1 MYHKKTYD
9 CGRAVVVIKY
19 YPVQRGPKEERGKR
33 ARSPDEIRR
42 WDSQKRA
49 RTVQRLIL
57 ANFEEDDYH
66 LTLTYRQDERP
77 EDLEEAKKRL
87 AKFLGKMRGIYKK
100 HGIPLKWIAVTEQG
114 SRGACHHHLVIQN
127 IDTEGLSTDKAVR
140 KCWPWGR
147 PMFSLLDDGDYEQL
161 ADYLTKQET
170 KGQEV
175 EPGKNTMY
183 YSRSRNLIVPE
194 PKIEKI
200 YRKRWK
206 PEPKAPKG
214 FYIEKGSVV
223 SGESPVTGL
232 PWQRYILIRTTRR
245 RP

>member
-57 ANFEEDDYH
+57 ANFVEDDYH

-77 EDLEEAKKRL
+77 ESLEEAKKRL
-87 AKFLGKMRGIYKK
+87 STFIGKMRAAYKK
-100 HGIPLKWIAVTEQG
+100 KDLPFKWVAVTEQG
-114 SRGACHHHLVIQN
+114 QKGAYHHHLIIQN
-127 IDTEGLSTDKAVR
+127 IRSGIDTDKLVR

-147 PMFSLLDDGDYEQL
+147 PMFVLLDDGDYEQL
-161 ADYLTKQET
+161 ADYLVKKET
-170 KGQEV
+170 KEKE
-175 EPGKNTMY
+175 EPGKNQMY
-183 YSRSRNLIVPE
+183 YSRSRNLIVPQQ
-194 PKIEKI
+194 KIEKI
-200 YRKRWK
+200 YQKRWK

-214 FYIEKGSVV
+214 FEIEKGSVV
-223 SGESPVTGL
+223 SGENPVTGM